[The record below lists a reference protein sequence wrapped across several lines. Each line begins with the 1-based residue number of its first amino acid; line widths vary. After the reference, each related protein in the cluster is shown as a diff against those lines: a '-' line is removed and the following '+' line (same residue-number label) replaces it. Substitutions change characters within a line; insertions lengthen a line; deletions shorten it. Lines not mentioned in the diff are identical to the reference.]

1 MTWSS
6 VNTRAWTDHRLM
18 SVLFELTYA
27 CNLDCEFCYNDV
39 SMGGEPMTF
48 AEYSAVLEELADMGV
63 LNVTF
68 SGGEPLANKDFF
80 AIAGR
85 ARELGFV
92 IRIKSNGHALRGAVA
107 KRLREEVDPYI
118 VEVSLHGS
126 SAAVHDKQTRV
137 PGSFDRLLSN
147 LRELRALGIRL
158 KVNSTLTRYNEHELE
173 GIFAICDELGAQ
185 IQVDPEVKPRDD
197 GDRTPID
204 LMASPAAKAR
214 LSSLIRAR
222 GAAKRANP
230 DAVVAPPVDIRA
242 SAEARRAQTAGNDKH
257 CAAGSAHLTVD
268 PMGGVLPC
276 VQWRVTVGN
285 VRQGLRAIFEH
296 NSQLAE
302 VRETTRAVKRMVDAH
317 GDAGQMMNF
326 CPGAAHV
333 YSGDPLALYAPAIER
348 LTVAKRYFLPVV

>member
-1 MTWSS
+1 MSWASF
-6 VNTRAWTDHRLM
+6 NERAWNENRLT

-39 SMGGEPMTF
+39 GLAGQPLSL
-48 AEYSAVLEELADMGV
+48 AEYRAALDELADMDV

-80 AIAGR
+80 AIAGH
-85 ARELGFV
+85 ARDLGFV
-92 IRIKSNGHALRGAVA
+92 IRVKSNGHALRGAVA

-137 PGSFDRLLSN
+137 PGSFQRLLEN
-147 LRELRALGIRL
+147 LKELRALGIRL

-173 GIFAICDELGAQ
+173 GIFAISDDLGAQ
-185 IQVDPEVKPRDD
+185 IQVDPEVKPRDN
-197 GDRTPID
+197 GDHTPID

-214 LSSLIRAR
+214 LTSLYRERATKSLE
-222 GAAKRANP
+222 AA
-230 DAVVAPPVDIRA
+230 APPPMAMAVRA
-242 SAEARRAQTAGNDKH
+242 SAAARTAESVGASKH
-257 CAAGSAHLTVD
+257 CAAGSAHITVD

-276 VQWRVTVGN
+276 VQWRMPVGN
-285 VRQGLRAIFEH
+285 VRQGLRAVFEQ
-296 NSQLAE
+296 NEALAE

-317 GDAGQMMNF
+317 GEAGKSMNF
-326 CPGAAHV
+326 CPGAAHL
-333 YSGDPLALYAPAIER
+333 YSGDPTALYAPAIER
-348 LTVAKRYFLPVV
+348 LTVANRYFLPVL

>member
-1 MTWSS
+1 MSWSTF
-6 VNTRAWTDHRLM
+6 NQRAWNENRLT

-27 CNLDCEFCYNDV
+27 CNLDCEFCYNDL
-39 SMGGEPMTF
+39 SMGGEPLTL
-48 AEYSAVLEELADMGV
+48 AEYYTVLDELADMGV
-63 LNVTF
+63 LNITL

-85 ARELGFV
+85 ARDLGFV

-107 KRLREEVDPYI
+107 RRLREEVDPYI
-118 VEVSLHGS
+118 IEVSLHGS

-137 PGSFDRLLSN
+137 EGSFERLLSN
-147 LRELRALGIRL
+147 LKELRALGIRL

-173 GIFAICDELGAQ
+173 GMFAICDELGAQ
-185 IQVDPEVKPRDD
+185 FQVDPEVKPRDD
-197 GDRTPID
+197 GDRSTID

-214 LSSLIRAR
+214 LTSLIRER
-222 GAAKRANP
+222 GAARLAH
-230 DAVVAPPVDIRA
+230 DAPPPLVDTRA
-242 SAEARRAQTAGNDKH
+242 SAEARRVQTAGSDKH
-257 CAAGSAHLTVD
+257 CAAGAAHITVD
-268 PMGGVLPC
+268 PVGGVLPC

-285 VRQGLRAIFEH
+285 VRQGLRAIFDQSEA
-296 NSQLAE
+296 LAE

-348 LTVAKRYFLPVV
+348 LTVAKRYFLPVL